1 MSDSFSSDAWK
12 GKVRDD
18 IRNGAELNIPFIFMN
33 TLAATI
39 ASYGLFANSP
49 AVIIGAMI
57 VAMLLG
63 PIAGVALSLVDSDMN
78 LLLRSIITLVAGSFA
93 VMITSYIIAFFHPD
107 IPITNEIMART
118 SPNLID
124 LMIAL
129 AGGAAGA
136 YASVSPRLSV
146 AFVGVAIATA
156 LVPPLCSAVILFAH
170 GEYSLGLGAC
180 LLTFTNMV
188 AIQFACSLVFW
199 FTGFRKVSRKS
210 VLTLLTFLKRNT
222 VSIII
227 LCVLAVV
234 LTGSLRKNISK
245 QLFETTVRF
254 TLAQEFRSVAGNN
267 LVEVRFETT
276 QSTDVPGKTVL
287 RAVVRGPVE
296 PSADDVRSMENKLPS
311 PPDGTSLELRVRFVK
326 TIVITRDGHMYDD
339 IKFGEKE

>member
-1 MSDSFSSDAWK
+1 MADPLSSNAWK
-12 GKVRDD
+12 EKVRDD
-18 IRNGAELNIPFIFMN
+18 IRNGAELNTPFILMN

-39 ASYGLFANSP
+39 ASYGLLSNSP

-63 PIAGVALSLVDSDMN
+63 PITGVGLSLVDNDMK
-78 LLLRSIITLVAGSFA
+78 LLLRSITTLLAGSFS
-93 VMITSYIIAFFHPD
+93 VMLTAFIIALLHQD
-107 IPITNEIMART
+107 IPITSEIMART

-170 GEYSLGLGAC
+170 GEFSLGLGAY

-199 FTGFRKVSRKS
+199 LTGFRRVSHRS
-210 VLTLLTFLKRNT
+210 ELSWLTFLKRNAI
-222 VSIII
+222 SITI
-227 LCVLAVV
+227 LGVLAVI
-234 LTGSLRKNISK
+234 LTGSLHQNVSR
-245 QLFETTVRF
+245 QLFETTARF
-254 TLAQEFRSVAGNN
+254 TLAQELRTFAGNN
-267 LVEVRFETT
+267 LAEVRFET
-276 QSTDVPGKTVL
+276 QASTGTPGKTIL
-287 RAVVRGPVE
+287 RAVVRGPTE
-296 PSADDVRSMENKLPS
+296 PTAADVRSMEGRLPS
-311 PPDGTSLELRVRFVK
+311 PPDGTSLELRVRFVRAV
-326 TIVITRDGHMYDD
+326 VISRDGRLYDD
-339 IKFGEKE
+339 PKFGSKE

>member
-1 MSDSFSSDAWK
+1 MSDSFSPDAWK
-12 GKVRDD
+12 QKVRDD
-18 IRNGAELNIPFIFMN
+18 IRGGAELNTPFILMN

-63 PIAGVALSLVDSDMN
+63 PITGVALSLVDSDMK
-78 LLLRSIITLVAGSFA
+78 LLLRSIATLLAGSIS
-93 VMITSYIIAFFHPD
+93 VMATAFVIALLHKD
-107 IPITNEIMART
+107 IPITNEILVRT

-170 GEYSLGLGAC
+170 GELSLGLGAF

-199 FTGFRKVSRKS
+199 FTGFRRVSHRS
-210 VLTLLTFLKRNT
+210 ELSLLTFLKRNA
-222 VSIII
+222 VSITI
-227 LCVLAVV
+227 LCVLAVF
-234 LTGSLRKNISK
+234 LTGSLHQNVSR
-245 QLFETTVRF
+245 QLFESNARF
-254 TLAQEFRSVAGNN
+254 SLAREMQQFAGNY
-267 LVEVRFETT
+267 VAEARFET
-276 QSTDVPGKTVL
+276 QASTDTPGRTIF
-287 RAVVRGPVE
+287 RAVVRGPLE
-296 PSADDVRSMENKLPS
+296 PSADDVRSMERKLPS

-326 TIVITRDGHMYDD
+326 TVVITRDGHIFEDV
-339 IKFGEKE
+339 KLGTEE

>member
-1 MSDSFSSDAWK
+1 MSASSTSDAWK
-12 GKVRDD
+12 EKVRDD
-18 IRNGAELNIPFIFMN
+18 IRNGADLNIAFIFMN

-39 ASYGLFANSP
+39 ATYGLFANSP

-57 VAMLLG
+57 VALLLG
-63 PIAGVALSLVDSDMN
+63 PIAGVALSLVESDMK
-78 LLLRSIITLVAGSFA
+78 LLLRSILTLLAGSIA
-93 VMITSYIIAFFHPD
+93 VMITSFIISFIHPD
-107 IPITNEIMART
+107 IPITKEIMART

-156 LVPPLCSAVILFAH
+156 LVPPLCSAVVLFAH

-199 FTGFRKVSRKS
+199 FTGFRKVSHKS
-210 VLTLLTFLKRNT
+210 ELTMLTFLKRNI
-222 VSIII
+222 VSITI
-227 LCVLAVV
+227 LSVLTVV
-234 LTGSLRKNISK
+234 LSGSLHKNISK
-245 QLFETTVRF
+245 QLFESTTRF
-254 TLAQEFRSVAGNN
+254 ALAQEFNAVAGNN
-267 LVEVRFETT
+267 LVEVRFENVNPEN
-276 QSTDVPGKTVL
+276 SPGKTVL

-296 PSADDVRSMENKLPS
+296 PSANDVRIMEEKLPS
-311 PPDGTSLELRVRFVK
+311 PPDGTDIELRVRFVK
-326 TIVITRDGHMYDD
+326 TIVITRDGHVYDN
-339 IKFGEKE
+339 IKFGESE